1 MLLENTP
8 TLLTPR
14 LILRRFAPEDL
25 PAVFD
30 IYSDR
35 EANRFLPW
43 FPAETMADARR
54 FLEERYLAVY
64 ERPSGYAYAV
74 CRREDNIPIG
84 YVTVK
89 ADDSYDLGYG
99 LRKEFWHQGIAT
111 EAARAVVEQA
121 GREGIPYITATHD
134 VNNPRSGAVMRRV
147 GMQYQYSYEE
157 LVQPKNQL
165 VTFRLYQK
173 NLDGACGRV
182 FRRYWECSRV
192 HFIESF

>member
-84 YVTVK
+84 YLHVDTEEPHDFGYGFRKAFWGQGYAAEAGAAVIARLK
-89 ADDSYDLGYG
+89 ADGM
-99 LRKEFWHQGIAT
+99 
-111 EAARAVVEQA
+111 
-121 GREGIPYITATHD
+121 PYITATHD
-134 VNNPRSGAVMRRV
+134 VKNPHSGNVMKAL
-147 GMQYQYSYEE
+147 GMRYQYSYEE
-157 LVQPKNQL
+157 LWQPKNIPVIFRMYQL
-165 VTFRLYQK
+165 
-173 NLDGACGRV
+173 NLDGNQDRV
-182 FRRYWECSRV
+182 YREYWNRYEN
-192 HFIESF
+192 HFIEEI

>member
-84 YVTVK
+84 YLHVDTDEPTTLDTV
-89 ADDSYDLGYG
+89 S
-99 LRKEFWHQGIAT
+99 
-111 EAARAVVEQA
+111 
-121 GREGIPYITATHD
+121 GRLSGGRDTR
-134 VNNPRSGAVMRRV
+134 PRRGRRSSP
-147 GMQYQYSYEE
+147 G
-157 LVQPKNQL
+157 
-165 VTFRLYQK
+165 
-173 NLDGACGRV
+173 
-182 FRRYWECSRV
+182 
-192 HFIESF
+192 

>member
-84 YVTVK
+84 YLHVDTDEPHDFGYGFRKAFWGQGYAAEAGAAVIARLK
-89 ADDSYDLGYG
+89 ADGM
-99 LRKEFWHQGIAT
+99 
-111 EAARAVVEQA
+111 
-121 GREGIPYITATHD
+121 PYITATHD
-134 VNNPRSGAVMRRV
+134 ALKPPEREGDGETVDALLLHLPGTVAAEGYPGGFPDVPVKPRRG
-147 GMQYQYSYEE
+147 
-157 LVQPKNQL
+157 
-165 VTFRLYQK
+165 
-173 NLDGACGRV
+173 GRPGLPGV
-182 FRRYWECSRV
+182 LGKVSPFY
-192 HFIESF
+192 